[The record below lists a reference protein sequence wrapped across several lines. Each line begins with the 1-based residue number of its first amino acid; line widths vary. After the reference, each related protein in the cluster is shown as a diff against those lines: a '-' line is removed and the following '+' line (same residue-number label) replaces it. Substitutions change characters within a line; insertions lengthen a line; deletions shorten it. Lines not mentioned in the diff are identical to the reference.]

1 MTSKKKFDVAL
12 SFAGE
17 QREYVHQVASILE
30 SEGIVVFYDEFYKS
44 HLWGK
49 DLSEYFKDVY
59 YSNSDWCIM
68 FVSQEYVSKAWPS
81 FERKNAIAK
90 EIQIQDGHLL
100 PVRFDDSEVPG
111 LPANTGYLDARKEAP
126 ENIAKLF
133 LEKIEQ

>member
-1 MTSKKKFDVAL
+1 MSSTNKFDVAL

-17 QREYVHQVASILE
+17 QRDFVYQVASILE
-30 SEGIVVFYDEFYKS
+30 DEGIAVFYDEFYKS

-68 FVSQEYVSKAWPS
+68 FVSKDYVSKAWPS

-90 EIQIQDGHLL
+90 EIRIQNGHLL

-111 LPANTGYLDARKEAP
+111 LPENTGYLDARKESP
-126 ENIAKLF
+126 ETIAKLF
-133 LEKIEQ
+133 LEKMEQ